1 MTSTYET
8 LLARLRPAFDALRP
22 GADPVLRASDRS
34 DYQVNGVMA
43 VAKELGENPRA
54 VAERLVGELTIDDLA
69 TVEVAGPG
77 FLNLT
82 LATSFLSHQ
91 LRALFGDEFLG
102 VSQVSDRTAV
112 IDYSAPNVAKEM
124 HVGHLRSSIIGD
136 ALARVYR
143 FKGFSV
149 IARNHVGDWG
159 TPFGMLIEH
168 LVDLGEDEAIASLG
182 IGDLDTFYKAARAK
196 FDADD
201 TFKERSRLRV
211 VALQGGDEETRRL
224 WGILVAESV
233 AYFSEVYAALDVT
246 LTPADV
252 VGESFYNPM
261 LPDVVKDLEALGLLV
276 ESDGA
281 LCVFPEG
288 FTTREGEPLPVIVQK
303 RDEGFGYAATDLAAV
318 RDRIGTL
325 GGTDL
330 LYVVG
335 APQAQHFDMVWAV
348 ARAAGWIPDHVRIE
362 HIAFGSV
369 LGPDRKVFKTRSGET
384 VKLISLMDEA
394 TERAEV
400 ALMARNADMDPTE
413 RRSLATAIGRAAI
426 KYADLSSDRQRDY
439 VFDLD
444 RMVAF
449 EGDTG
454 PYLQYA
460 HARLQSIF
468 RRAGDVSGLESVDFA
483 LAESAERTLAL
494 GILGFPEAVDAVVTS
509 CKPHQLA
516 GYLFDLAQRFTSFYD
531 ACPVLSAEGDS
542 RQERLALCALTARTL
557 RVGLSLLGIDAPDQM

>member
-1 MTSTYET
+1 
-8 LLARLRPAFDALRP
+8 
-22 GADPVLRASDRS
+22 
-34 DYQVNGVMA
+34 
-43 VAKELGENPRA
+43 
-54 VAERLVGELTIDDLA
+54 
-69 TVEVAGPG
+69 
-77 FLNLT
+77 
-82 LATSFLSHQ
+82 
-91 LRALFGDEFLG
+91 
-102 VSQVSDRTAV
+102 
-112 IDYSAPNVAKEM
+112 
-124 HVGHLRSSIIGD
+124 
-136 ALARVYR
+136 
-143 FKGFSV
+143 
-149 IARNHVGDWG
+149 
-159 TPFGMLIEH
+159 
-168 LVDLGEDEAIASLG
+168 
-182 IGDLDTFYKAARAK
+182 
-196 FDADD
+196 
-201 TFKERSRLRV
+201 
-211 VALQGGDEETRRL
+211 
-224 WGILVAESV
+224 
-233 AYFSEVYAALDVT
+233 
-246 LTPADV
+246 
-252 VGESFYNPM
+252 
-261 LPDVVKDLEALGLLV
+261 
-276 ESDGA
+276 
-281 LCVFPEG
+281 
-288 FTTREGEPLPVIVQK
+288 
-303 RDEGFGYAATDLAAV
+303 
-318 RDRIGTL
+318 
-325 GGTDL
+325 
-330 LYVVG
+330 
-335 APQAQHFDMVWAV
+335 V

>member
-1 MTSTYET
+1 MTSTYDA
-8 LLARLRPAFDALRP
+8 LLARLQPAFDSVLP
-22 GADPVLRASDRS
+22 DADPVLRPSDRS

-43 VAKELGENPRA
+43 VAKSIGEVPRD
-54 VAERLVGELTIDDLA
+54 VAERVLAALDMADLA
-69 TVEVAGPG
+69 EATVAGPG
-77 FLNLT
+77 FINLT
-82 LATSFLSHQ
+82 LTTSFLSAQ
-91 LRALFGDEFLG
+91 LSALFADSHLG
-102 VSQVSDRTAV
+102 VTSVTGRTAV

-124 HVGHLRSSIIGD
+124 HVGHLRSTVIGD
-136 ALARVYR
+136 SLARLYR
-143 FKGFSV
+143 FKGYTV

-168 LVDLGEDEAIASLG
+168 LLDLGEDAAIASLS
-182 IGDLDTFYKAARAK
+182 IGDLNAFYKAAREK

-201 TFKERSRLRV
+201 AFKERSRLRV
-211 VALQGGDEETRRL
+211 VALQAGDDETRRL
-224 WGILVAESV
+224 WQILVAESV
-233 AYFSEVYAALDVT
+233 AYFTEVYRALDVT
-246 LTPADV
+246 LTPEDV

-261 LPDVVKDLEALGLLV
+261 LPAVVADLDAAGLLV

-288 FTTREGEPLPVIVQK
+288 FATREGEPLPVIVQK

-318 RDRIGTL
+318 RDRIGNL

-335 APQAQHFDMVWAV
+335 APQAQHFAMVWAV
-348 ARAAGWIPDHVRIE
+348 AKAAGWIPDDVRIE

-384 VKLISLMDEA
+384 IKLIHLLNEA
-394 TERAEV
+394 VDKADA
-400 ALMARNADMDPTE
+400 ALLARNADLSDDD
-413 RRSLATAIGRAAI
+413 RRTLATQIGRAAI

-439 VFDLD
+439 VFDID

-460 HARLQSIF
+460 YARLRSIA
-468 RRAGDVSGLESVDFA
+468 RRAGQDIDTPLVPFTLSTP
-483 LAESAERTLAL
+483 AERLLAL
-494 GILGFPEAVDAVVTS
+494 GLLGFPEAVDAAVAH
-509 CKPHQLA
+509 CQPHRLA

-531 ACPVLSAEGDS
+531 ACPVLSAEEAT
-542 RQERLALCALTARTL
+542 RLERLALCELTARTL
-557 RVGLSLLGIDAPDQM
+557 RVGLSLLGIEAPEQM

>member
-91 LRALFGDEFLG
+91 LRALFGDECLG

-468 RRAGDVSGLESVDFA
+468 RRAGEVSGLESVDFA

>member
-1 MTSTYET
+1 VTSTYET

>member
-531 ACPVLSAEGDS
+531 ACPVLSAGGDS

>member
-82 LATSFLSHQ
+82 LATSFLSYQ

-261 LPDVVKDLEALGLLV
+261 LPDVVKDLDALGLLV